1 MKSSK
6 RKFEPQSIGKVL
18 DEIVQSKA
26 LKTGITNARINELW
40 FELMGT
46 HMTNYTE
53 KIALRGNTLFVSLN
67 NAALR
72 EELSYGKEK
81 IREMMNKQLGGEILE
96 KVVLR

>member
-1 MKSSK
+1 MKSPK

-40 FELMGT
+40 YELMGT
-46 HMTNYTE
+46 HMTHYTK
-53 KIALRGNTLFVSLN
+53 KITLRGNTLFVSLN

-81 IREMMNKQLGGEILE
+81 IREMMNEQLGSEVLE